1 MSQSV
6 FPDVGRILA
15 IGDLHGN
22 YPGFKRILHAAG
34 IIDAHGHWCARDTHL
49 VQLGDIL
56 GRGGEP
62 GKIFKLLKR
71 LEEEAPEFGSRVHV
85 LLGNHEAMCMSGLIL
100 YNTMEEFQDLIGE
113 DLLEKADARESG
125 SDGSGL
131 DAVAAEAA
139 AAEAAGDEAAEA
151 GRRAAADRGRG
162 GLAAALDPKLGKRLD
177 MLGCR
182 EFRSALS
189 PCGKVGSWL
198 LGHDSA
204 VSINGNLFVHGGLNR
219 AHGCMPLQQLNE
231 RVRTELSDDG
241 APDTGE
247 DLMLRRDGP
256 QWNRDFTL
264 RRNAAREAELGEVL
278 DFHGC
283 ARMVVG
289 HTPTSCIDPARA
301 GRILPLYGDRL
312 YCIDTGIGKTY
323 GAKLSA
329 LNVERGAATALYF

>member
-6 FPDVGRILA
+6 FSDVGRILA

-22 YPGFKRILHAAG
+22 YPGFKRILHEAG
-34 IIDAHGHWCARDTHL
+34 ILDIHGHWRARDTHL

-62 GKIFKLLKR
+62 GKIFRLLKR
-71 LEEEAPEFGSRVHV
+71 LEGEAPEFGSRVHV

-100 YNTMEEFQDLIGE
+100 YNTMEEFQDLVGE
-113 DLLEKADARESG
+113 DLLGTSDMPKSGPDWTAVKASTAD
-125 SDGSGL
+125 
-131 DAVAAEAA
+131 AAEADASQA
-139 AAEAAGDEAAEA
+139 AVAREEAGDN
-151 GRRAAADRGRG
+151 RGRKG
-162 GLAAALDPKLGKRLD
+162 AAPDPKLGKRLD

-182 EFRSALS
+182 QFRAALS
-189 PCGKVGSWL
+189 PHGKVGSWL

-219 AHGCMPLQQLNE
+219 AHGCMPLEKLND

-241 APDTGE
+241 APDAGK

-264 RRNAAREAELGEVL
+264 GRNAAREAELAEVL
-278 DFHGC
+278 DYHGC

-289 HTPTSCIDPARA
+289 HTPTSCIDPSHA

-329 LNVERGAATALYF
+329 LNLERGAASALYF

>member
-1 MSQSV
+1 MSKSV
-6 FPDVGRILA
+6 FSDVGRILA

-22 YPGFKRILHAAG
+22 YPGFKRILHEAG
-34 IIDAHGHWCARDTHL
+34 ILDGHGHWCARNTHL

-62 GKIFKLLKR
+62 GKIFGLLKR
-71 LEEEAPEFGSRVHV
+71 LEREAPEFGSRVHV

-100 YNTMEEFQDLIGE
+100 YNTIEEFQDLAAE
-113 DLLEKADARESG
+113 DLLEKGAKPESG
-125 SDGSGL
+125 PDWT
-131 DAVAAEAA
+131 AVEAIAEEALAA
-139 AAEAAGDEAAEA
+139 AAEAEAAD
-151 GRRAAADRGRG
+151 GRGAKGRGRG
-162 GLAAALDPKLGKRLD
+162 SSGNAPDPKLGKRLD

-182 EFRSALS
+182 EFSAALS
-189 PCGKVGSWL
+189 PKGKVGRWL

-219 AHGCMPLQQLNE
+219 EHGCMPLQQLND
-231 RVRTELSDDG
+231 RVRAELSDDG
-241 APDTGE
+241 PPDAGE
-247 DLMLRRDGP
+247 DVMLRRDGP

-278 DFHGC
+278 DYHGC
-283 ARMVVG
+283 SRMVVG
-289 HTPTSCIDPARA
+289 HTPTTCIDPARA
-301 GRILPLYGDRL
+301 GRIVPLYGDRL

-329 LNVERGAATALYF
+329 LNVERGAASALYF

>member
-6 FPDVGRILA
+6 FSDVGRILA

-22 YPGFKRILHAAG
+22 YPGFKRILHEAG
-34 IIDAHGHWCARDTHL
+34 ILDANGHWCARDTHL

-71 LEEEAPEFGSRVHV
+71 LEAEAPEFGSRVHV

-100 YNTMEEFQDLIGE
+100 YNTMEEFHDLAGE
-113 DLLEKADARESG
+113 DLLEKADKSKPG
-125 SDGSGL
+125 SDGS
-131 DAVAAEAA
+131 AVETITAGAMAA
-139 AAEAAGDEAAEA
+139 AADAAEA
-151 GRRAAADRGRG
+151 GSRETPGRGRG
-162 GLAAALDPKLGKRLD
+162 RLAAAPDPKLGKRLD

-182 EFRSALS
+182 EFRAALS

-219 AHGCMPLQQLNE
+219 AHGCMPLQQLND
-231 RVRTELSDDG
+231 RVRAELSDDG
-241 APDTGE
+241 APNAGE
-247 DLMLRRDGP
+247 DVMLRRDGP

-264 RRNAAREAELGEVL
+264 RRNAAHEAELGEVL
-278 DFHGC
+278 EYHGC

-289 HTPTSCIDPARA
+289 HTPTYCIDPSRA
-301 GRILPLYGDRL
+301 GRIVPLYGDRL

-329 LNVERGAATALYF
+329 LNVERGAASALYF